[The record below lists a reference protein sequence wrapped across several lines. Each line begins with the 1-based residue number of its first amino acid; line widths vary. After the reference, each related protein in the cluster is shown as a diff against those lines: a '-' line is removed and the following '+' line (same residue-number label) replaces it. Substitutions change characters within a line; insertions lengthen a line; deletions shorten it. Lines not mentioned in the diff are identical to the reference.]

1 MNIQEAIAM
10 ANEIFGSHYFSQQQP
25 HSFSRRR
32 APWASGREPEGPRQA
47 ARLTEAEVEK
57 IANNAK
63 EDQAAVDGVIKRD
76 QEMTA
81 KTTPATRAYV
91 ADVLAAAG
99 TSTLLDRPLFWLI
112 AGNENVTIYKE
123 RWPGRRDGDNFI
135 LPADRPAML
144 SALKAWSRRTTTHEE
159 PRSRLRGAARRVVH
173 PDRVGR
179 RLAVLFASLALLPIE
194 VTP

>member
-25 HSFSRRR
+25 AFFL
-32 APWASGREPEGPRQA
+32 EA
-47 ARLTEAEVEK
+47 ARSVGIMDVSPKDPGRPHDWTKAEVEK

-76 QEMTA
+76 QQMTA

-123 RWPGRRDGDNFI
+123 RWPGRRDGQDFI

-144 SALKAWSRRTTTHEE
+144 SALKAWVKENDD
-159 PRSRLRGAARRVVH
+159 A
-173 PDRVGR
+173 
-179 RLAVLFASLALLPIE
+179 
-194 VTP
+194 